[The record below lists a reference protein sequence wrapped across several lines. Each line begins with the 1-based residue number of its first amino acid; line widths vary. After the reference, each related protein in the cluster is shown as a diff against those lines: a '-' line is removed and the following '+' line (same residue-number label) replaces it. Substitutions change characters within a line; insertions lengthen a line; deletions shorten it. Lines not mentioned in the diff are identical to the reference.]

1 MAKQS
6 ALGKGL
12 GALISEAGV
21 QNVRPGRSNSGTLE
35 PEGYSV
41 ENEGFS
47 TVALSEIEVNPFQPR
62 DSDSFDQEKLED
74 LSQSIRA
81 LGLIQPITV
90 RLLAPGKYQLISGE
104 RRFRAAHMA
113 GLTHVPAY
121 IRYADDQNMLEMA
134 LVENLQRE
142 GLNAIE
148 IALGFKRLIEE
159 CNLTQEAMAD
169 RIGKNR
175 TTVTNYLRLLKL
187 PPEIQLALRQGV
199 ITMGHARALLSID
212 NKELQLALTEQ
223 ILRNGLSVRQIE
235 ALVQKEK
242 MPKPPS
248 RSEVD
253 PLTELPETY
262 FQLIDKIGQYFSNKI
277 SIKRTPRG
285 AGTITIHVSN
295 DRQVEHFLH
304 AIEFLKK

>member
-12 GALISEAGV
+12 GALISEADAQAARSV
-21 QNVRPGRSNSGTLE
+21 KNVSTSFET
-35 PEGYSV
+35 EGL
-41 ENEGFS
+41 S
-47 TVALSEIEVNPFQPR
+47 TVALTEIEANPFQPR
-62 DSDSFDQEKLED
+62 DTFDQETLEE
-74 LSQSIRA
+74 LAESIRT

-90 RLLAPGKYQLISGE
+90 RLVDSGRYQIISGE
-104 RRFRAAHMA
+104 RRFRAAQMA
-113 GLTHVPAY
+113 GLTHLPAY
-121 IRYADDQNMLEMA
+121 IRQANDQGMLEMA
-134 LVENLQRE
+134 LVENIQRKD
-142 GLNAIE
+142 LNAIE
-148 IALGFKRLIEE
+148 ISLSFQRLIEE

-212 NKELQLALTEQ
+212 SKERQLALTEQ
-223 ILRNGLSVRQIE
+223 ILRKGLSVRQIE
-235 ALVQKEK
+235 ALVQNEK
-242 MPKPPS
+242 LPKTSS
-248 RSEVD
+248 RTTEVE
-253 PLTELPETY
+253 PQAELPETY

-295 DRQVEHFLH
+295 DRQVEHFLR
-304 AIEFLKK
+304 ALEFLKR